1 MTIGIIIAMQEEAKP
16 YKKHILTDQEIYGKK
31 FLIGK
36 IADKD
41 IVICLSG
48 IGKVNAAFACA
59 LMVERFK
66 PDLIINTGVSGGL
79 GVTKAYDIV
88 IADKAVQHDADTTAL
103 GDPKG
108 MVSTVNK
115 IYFDTSKKHNELIK
129 AYLDNACV
137 GTVACGDQFI
147 ADKRLAS
154 EIARQFNA
162 IAVDMESAAVA
173 QVAYITKT
181 DLVIIRGISD
191 GADEEAPVD
200 FMSLIE
206 QISQKI
212 YEAVKKVIE
221 RL

>member
-1 MTIGIIIAMQEEAKP
+1 MQC
-16 YKKHILTDQEIYGKK
+16 KKRQSLIKTYLNRPRNIRQK

-108 MVSTVNK
+108 MVAPL
-115 IYFDTSKKHNELIK
+115 IRYILILQKHNELIK